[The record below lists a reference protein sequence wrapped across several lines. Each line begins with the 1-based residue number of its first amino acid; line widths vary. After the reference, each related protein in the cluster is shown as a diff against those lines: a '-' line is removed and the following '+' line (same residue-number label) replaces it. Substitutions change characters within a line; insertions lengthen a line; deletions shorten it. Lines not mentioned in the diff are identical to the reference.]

1 MDQYVFQLLVVAGLL
16 VLNAAFAGT
25 EMALITLRE
34 GQLRR
39 LERQSARG
47 AAVARLARD
56 PNRFL
61 ATIQIGI
68 TLAGFLASATA
79 AVTLAGPLEPAFGF
93 LGAAARPAAVVT
105 VTVVLTF
112 LTLVIGELAPKR
124 IALQRAEGWSIVAV
138 RPLQLAAAVTTPAVW
153 LLGRATNV
161 AVRLAGA
168 DPTRHRDEITP
179 AEVRDLVATHRGFTP
194 EQRMIISGAVAIAE
208 RTLRQ
213 VLVPRRQVFTLDA
226 DTPVPEACHQLA
238 ASGHSR
244 APVVEHGNLDET
256 VGVANLRDLVTGDGA
271 TLRQLARPPVLL
283 PDSLHAAEAL
293 RRFQADRQQFALVV
307 DEHGAV
313 DGIITLEDLV
323 EEVVGEIYDE
333 TDRDVQAVRRE
344 ADGSLLVP
352 GVFPVHDLPDLGVYL
367 DRLPEG
373 GYTTVAGLVLALL
386 GHLPTQP
393 GETVTVDGW
402 SAEVVSV
409 DHHAITSVRLRPPP
423 PPARS

>member
-1 MDQYVFQLLVVAGLL
+1 
-16 VLNAAFAGT
+16 
-25 EMALITLRE
+25 
-34 GQLRR
+34 
-39 LERQSARG
+39 
-47 AAVARLARD
+47 
-56 PNRFL
+56 
-61 ATIQIGI
+61 
-68 TLAGFLASATA
+68 
-79 AVTLAGPLEPAFGF
+79 
-93 LGAAARPAAVVT
+93 AAR
-105 VTVVLTF
+105 
-112 LTLVIGELAPKR
+112 R
-124 IALQRAEGWSIVAV
+124 
-138 RPLQLAAAVTTPAVW
+138 QLAV
-153 LLGRATNV
+153 
-161 AVRLAGA
+161 
-168 DPTRHRDEITP
+168 
-179 AEVRDLVATHRGFTP
+179 
-194 EQRMIISGAVAIAE
+194 
-208 RTLRQ
+208 
-213 VLVPRRQVFTLDA
+213 
-226 DTPVPEACHQLA
+226 
-238 ASGHSR
+238 SGHSR

-256 VGVANLRDLVTGDGA
+256 VGVANLRDLVTAESATGEGTTGEGTTGEGTTGEGA
-271 TLRQLARPPVLL
+271 TLRSLARPPVLL

-293 RRFQADRQQFALVV
+293 RRFQAERQQFALVV

-313 DGIITLEDLV
+313 DGIVTLEDLV

-344 ADGSLLVP
+344 EDGSLLVP